1 LSFVTIKARGRAFYD
16 SVFATDNMS
25 NTFAA
30 AFSVEDGHGYCFDYE
45 NIPQLRSMKIPP
57 ELETLLNTKVRNKEN
72 AKIASLSIGVDSR
85 YWIRYFEDGKGWSN
99 GTYDFDMGFNWRY
112 LLT

>member
-1 LSFVTIKARGRAFYD
+1 
-16 SVFATDNMS
+16 MS

-30 AFSVEDGHGYCFDYE
+30 AFSEEDGHGYCFDYE

-57 ELETLLNTKVRNKEN
+57 ELENLLNTKVRKQEN

-99 GTYDFDMGFNWRY
+99 GSYDFDMGFN
-112 LLT
+112 

>member
-1 LSFVTIKARGRAFYD
+1 
-16 SVFATDNMS
+16 MS

-30 AFSVEDGHGYCFDYE
+30 AFSAEDGHGYCFDYE

-57 ELETLLNTKVRNKEN
+57 ELENLLNTKVRKQEN

-99 GTYDFDMGFNWRY
+99 GSYDFDLGFNWRY
-112 LLT
+112 LLTYIQLMDQRQTTG